1 MACIDLPF
9 LPLQLLLR
17 RHPDWRTQ
25 PVAVVDCDKPQ
36 GKILWVNDRARS
48 LRILPGM
55 RYAAALSLAG
65 KLRASVVPR
74 EEIDRQVGALV
85 KRLQRFTPHV
95 EPDNEQPGVF
105 WLDASGLERL
115 HDSLRDWAGLIR
127 DDLEGAGFRVTV
139 VVGFTRFGT
148 CALARGKRG
157 LLVLRDADDERAAAR
172 RIPLDR
178 LHLEPAVRDTLARLG
193 VATVGGFIDLPAEGI
208 GKRFGADA
216 LRLHRLAAD
225 ELRVPLQP
233 RHDEPPA
240 IQRRALDHPET
251 DVRRLMVVIEQLLH
265 PLVAAVS
272 KKGHALTEVQLGLC
286 FERMGDH
293 IEKVRPAAPT
303 LSAGQLLQLIRLR
316 LQAVRKLP
324 DGVVEVVLAA
334 AETRATPRQRQLFA
348 QRPKRDLDAANRALA
363 RVRAQLGEAA
373 VVRAALRQGHL
384 PEGRFEW
391 QPLETLQAARPRDT
405 DAGRLVRRIHVRPVP
420 LPQRPRHEPDGWM
433 LRGLQQGPVMRVL
446 GPYVVSGGWWN
457 RAVHREYHFAET
469 KRGELL
475 WVYYD
480 RHRRRWY
487 LQGRVE

>member
-9 LPLQLLLR
+9 FPLQLLLR
-17 RHPDWRTQ
+17 KHLDWRSQ

-36 GKILWVNDRARS
+36 GKILWVNERARS
-48 LRILPGM
+48 FRILPGM

-65 KLRASVVPR
+65 KLRAAVVPHD
-74 EEIDRQVGALV
+74 EIARAVSGLV

-95 EPDNEQPGVF
+95 EADQAQPGVF

-115 HDSLRDWAGLIR
+115 HDSLRQWAGLVR
-127 DDLEGAGFRVTV
+127 DDLERAGFHVTM

-157 LLVLRDADDERAAAR
+157 LLVMRDAADERAAAR
-172 RIPLDR
+172 RIRLDR
-178 LHLEPAVRDTLARLG
+178 LDLDPAVRDALGQLG
-193 VATVGGFIDLPAEGI
+193 VTTVGQFVDLPAEGI
-208 GKRFGADA
+208 GKRFGPEA

-225 ELRVPLQP
+225 AFRVPLQP
-233 RHDEPPA
+233 SHDEPPA
-240 IQRRALDHPET
+240 MQRFALDHPET
-251 DVRRLMVVIEQLLH
+251 NVQRLMLVVERLLQ
-265 PLVAAVS
+265 PLVGAVE

-303 LSAGQLLQLIRLR
+303 LDAGQLLELIRLR

-334 AETRATPRQRQLFA
+334 AEVEATPRQRQLFA
-348 QRPKRDLDAANRALA
+348 QRPKRDLAAANRALA

-373 VVRAALRQGHL
+373 VVRAKLRDGHL

-391 QPLETLQAARPRDT
+391 QPLNGLEAANPRSVE
-405 DAGRLVRRIHVRPVP
+405 AGRLVRRIHVRPVP
-420 LPQRPRHEPDGWM
+420 LPQRLRHEADGWM
-433 LRGLQQGPVMRVL
+433 PRGLEQGPVMRVL

-480 RHRRRWY
+480 RTRRSWF